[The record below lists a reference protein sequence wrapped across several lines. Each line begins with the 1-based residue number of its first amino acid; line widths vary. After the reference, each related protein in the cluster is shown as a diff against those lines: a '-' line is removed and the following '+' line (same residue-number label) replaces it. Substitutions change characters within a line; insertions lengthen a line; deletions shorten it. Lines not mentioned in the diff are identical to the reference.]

1 MEMMMVPKNFVS
13 PNKSAPCMGIVQDSL
28 LGSYRLT
35 DKDTFL
41 DKYFV
46 QSVALWLDLW
56 ELPIPAIIKPR
67 PLWTGKQVFS
77 LILP

>member
-1 MEMMMVPKNFVS
+1 MVPKNFVS

-46 QSVALWLDLW
+46 QSVALWLDL
-56 ELPIPAIIKPR
+56 
-67 PLWTGKQVFS
+67 
-77 LILP
+77 